1 MFKRGTNTRQTD
13 GSTELGQESRVESG
27 DARTQGRPGESR
39 PVESAGAQSSPVES
53 RQVESPVAQE
63 RPVERTREVPVA
75 TAPVGH
81 DEVVARGKE
90 QYGGIKI
97 GSAFFGWLTA
107 TGMAVLLV
115 ALLAAAGTAV
125 GVSNGT
131 SAGQATDQASKGSST
146 AQTVG
151 LIGGIALLVV
161 LFVAYYCGGYVA
173 ARMAR
178 FNGLRQGLAVWLW
191 AVVIAL
197 VIAGLVTVFGSK
209 YDVLGK
215 LNSFPRIP
223 VKSGDLTTGGLIALA
238 AVALSSLV
246 GALLGGLAGMRF
258 HRKVDRASFEPATV

>member
-39 PVESAGAQSSPVES
+39 PVESAGAESSPEES
-53 RQVESPVAQE
+53 RPVESPVAQE

-131 SAGQATDQASKGSST
+131 SVGQATDQASKGSST

-151 LIGGIALLVV
+151 LVGGIALLVV

-197 VIAGLVTVFGSK
+197 IIAGLVTVFGSQ

-223 VKSGDLTTGGLIALA
+223 VTTGGLIALA

>member
-13 GSTELGQESRVESG
+13 GSTELGQQSRVESG

-39 PVESAGAQSSPVES
+39 PVDSDRAESNPVES
-53 RQVESPVAQE
+53 RPLESPVAQE

-131 SAGQATDQASKGSST
+131 SVGQATDQASKGSST

-151 LIGGIALLVV
+151 LVGGIALLVV
-161 LFVAYYCGGYVA
+161 LFVAYAGRGPWAPSPHRTGMPYSIPPPGAGP
-173 ARMAR
+173 RWR
-178 FNGLRQGLAVWLW
+178 PLRPRRTPRTVPNRAGRAV
-191 AVVIAL
+191 
-197 VIAGLVTVFGSK
+197 
-209 YDVLGK
+209 
-215 LNSFPRIP
+215 
-223 VKSGDLTTGGLIALA
+223 
-238 AVALSSLV
+238 
-246 GALLGGLAGMRF
+246 
-258 HRKVDRASFEPATV
+258 PATTSTCPPPRSRGARPR